1 MSNFRK
7 EKDNRLTVS
16 PFEKNL
22 EVWRQL
28 WRVIERSDII
38 VHILDARDPL
48 AFRSTDLEDYIVN
61 HHIIY
66 NESYE
71 SLLQNQQS
79 EHTNQQRKQQFT
91 KSSLQQKLDNSTNEL
106 IENDNIDQNN
116 NENHSKKQLHLGI
129 PKKTILLLN
138 KADFLTI
145 KQRKYWAEYFK
156 KEGIQ
161 FIFFSAYREQQKLD
175 LLHKLQR
182 EKEVNQMESN
192 SLDNISIDTIIDQIG
207 IFFSS
212 LKFLF
217 ILKLFQFMLQYE

>member
-1 MSNFRK
+1 
-7 EKDNRLTVS
+7 
-16 PFEKNL
+16 L

-28 WRVIERSDII
+28 WRVIERSDIV

-48 AFRSTDLEDYIVN
+48 AFRSTDLEDYIAN

-71 SLLQNQQS
+71 SLLQNQQN
-79 EHTNQQRKQQFT
+79 EHTNQQRKKQSTQ
-91 KSSLQQKLDNSTNEL
+91 SSLQQKLDNRTNEL
-106 IENDNIDQNN
+106 IENDNINQAYD
-116 NENHSKKQLHLGI
+116 ENHLQKQLHFGI

-138 KADFLTI
+138 KADFLTA

-182 EKEVNQMESN
+182 EKEVTQTESN
-192 SLDNISIDTIIDQIG
+192 SLDNISIDIIIDQIG
-207 IFFSS
+207 ILFHS
-212 LKFLF
+212 LK
-217 ILKLFQFMLQYE
+217 ILCFEDISFNFAI